1 MAKKDQGVKCRA
13 PRNRT
18 IALTDVDR
26 TRLRNRLLVERP
38 VAREA
43 APPEGVVC
51 ADYADWLSLLPS
63 GVVDLLFLDPPYN
76 LTKSFNGLKFSRK
89 SEAEYTQWLGRV
101 LRGLVPL
108 LKPSATVY
116 ICGDWRTSHSIFE
129 AASQHFVIQNRITWE
144 REKGRG
150 ATSNWKNASEDIWFC
165 TATDEYYFN
174 VDAVKLRRRVLAPYT
189 TNDGKPKDWQRTTNG
204 DFRDTHPS
212 NLWTD
217 ISIPFWSMPEN
228 TDHPAQKSEKLLAK
242 LLLASTRPDDFV
254 LDPFLGSGTTAVVA
268 QKLGRRCLGIE
279 IDEEY
284 CLLALRRLEMA
295 SEDSAIQGYSDG
307 VFWERNTLA
316 DQLKARATA
325 PRSNAGGRRPAER
338 ACLFE

>member
-89 SEAEYTQWLGRV
+89 SEAEYTQWLGHV

-129 AASQHFVIQNRITWE
+129 AASQYFVIQNRE
-144 REKGRG
+144 REGPRRHLELEERQRGYLVLHGHGRILLQRG
-150 ATSNWKNASEDIWFC
+150 CGQTAS
-165 TATDEYYFN
+165 A
-174 VDAVKLRRRVLAPYT
+174 
-189 TNDGKPKDWQRTTNG
+189 
-204 DFRDTHPS
+204 
-212 NLWTD
+212 
-217 ISIPFWSMPEN
+217 
-228 TDHPAQKSEKLLAK
+228 
-242 LLLASTRPDDFV
+242 RP
-254 LDPFLGSGTTAVVA
+254 
-268 QKLGRRCLGIE
+268 R
-279 IDEEY
+279 
-284 CLLALRRLEMA
+284 ALH
-295 SEDSAIQGYSDG
+295 
-307 VFWERNTLA
+307 
-316 DQLKARATA
+316 DQ
-325 PRSNAGGRRPAER
+325 
-338 ACLFE
+338 